1 MSYKVNLSENNS
13 TQVKIDKDLNTK
25 KIQVVGI
32 LTNVYVG
39 INTINSTSRINL
51 ADDEYYTVIL

>member
-13 TQVKIDKDLNTK
+13 IQVKIDMDLNSK
-25 KIQVVGI
+25 KLQVVGI

-39 INTINSTSRINL
+39 INTMNSTSRINL

>member
-1 MSYKVNLSENNS
+1 MTYKVNLSENNS

-32 LTNVYVG
+32 PTNVYVG

>member
-1 MSYKVNLSENNS
+1 MTYKVNLSENNS

-39 INTINSTSRINL
+39 INTMNSTLRINL

>member
-39 INTINSTSRINL
+39 INTMNSTSRINL

>member
-39 INTINSTSRINL
+39 INTMNSSLRINL

>member
-13 TQVKIDKDLNTK
+13 IPVKIDTDLNIK

-39 INTINSTSRINL
+39 INTMNSTSRINL

>member
-1 MSYKVNLSENNS
+1 MSYKVNLSENTS
-13 TQVKIDKDLNTK
+13 TQVQIDKDLNTK

-32 LTNVYVG
+32 PTNVYVG

>member
-13 TQVKIDKDLNTK
+13 TQVKIDMDLNTK

>member
-39 INTINSTSRINL
+39 INTMNSTLRINL

>member
-1 MSYKVNLSENNS
+1 MTYKVNLSENNS
-13 TQVKIDKDLNTK
+13 TQVKIDKDLNAK

>member
-13 TQVKIDKDLNTK
+13 IQVKIDMDLNSK
-25 KIQVVGI
+25 KLQVVGI
-32 LTNVYVG
+32 PTTVYVG
-39 INTINSTSRINL
+39 INTMNSTLRINL